1 MPGTEE
7 MDGAGAGAGA
17 ELPGTERDAAE
28 AGAEEPGTEMDEDG
42 AVRFVVTLWKGRDIA
57 NSMRHETSVH

>member
-7 MDGAGAGAGA
+7 MDGAGAGA

-42 AVRFVVTLWKGRDIA
+42 AVRFVVTLWKGRDIT